1 MASPYFQ
8 NIQVNRADFSGVG
21 RAGQYKGQAM
31 ANTGKVIGSVLE
43 KASSAYFANKQA
55 SKIADDFLQSEEFRD
70 YALAKGLNP
79 FDIQQIQTDEKYRN
93 KEGQK
98 LIKDAGGVK
107 ELIKNYREGIQFK
120 QEQQS
125 NQQKLIY
132 QQAQTNLIQNQNKQ
146 IELQTNLSNAKNAYL
161 TWSSDPKNKDVTPAT
176 RSQEYLKYVKEQ
188 GGDVSLATQSVQ
200 EVNKAMGLGRYNSA
214 LLPTI
219 KQSMMKKEGDGT
231 QLEELNFLS
240 QSEMQNA
247 VDSVITNLNLPQE
260 QIDALTKQLESLVVP
275 DGGVRKTANEIAEL
289 VGFGEFKQV
298 MDSMGDLRQTDLL
311 INNALAYVM
320 KNPNDPEG
328 LKEYFVGNPVSAS
341 VALIKLAKLA
351 QGAGVLSNQDVNRI
365 QGSQTFYENV
375 NRWYDKKIGSEYK
388 VTSKDIG
395 EGGQFH
401 KLINPATSKPYEAG
415 EIVQYGGGEIT
426 ANDLL
431 FMKDVMGALQGK
443 FMSDT
448 NKYVPRIFK
457 GVQDQYGG
465 LTLGEIDTQLGGI
478 SEFMQGGIESLY
490 KNQAVPMETDV
501 AHARN
506 AIKKG
511 MSREE
516 FLSQLG
522 DLTPE
527 QSQRVNSAF
536 GIANEQ
542 LLESSDQTLSQ
553 YEANEASAGQMMQG
567 FTGNEKPLNEKE
579 LRETATQ
586 NYNEQVDNILK
597 DIENN
602 VSNRAENAEDG
613 RNLIGGGAG
622 FSAGVS
628 ATGYFSNKAENS
640 LNQNRFIRENI
651 TGKDKIRFDSMDS
664 GMTSKQKYNQ
674 MLSEKLDNPKELT
687 KQAKLVGIDPN
698 DTKKFGFGKKGEA
711 KLKKAV
717 TKKLDQQVAD
727 KATKVLGKS
736 IIKKAGLS
744 LVGGLVSGGIGW
756 AIGAIDMLNDVEN
769 IRDQEY
775 DAKINE
781 LKSMQSTLSGK
792 ELELNKALVA
802 KLNYQK
808 NNFLGTANEATSYE
822 KRYNFG
828 R

>member
-1 MASPYFQ
+1 MASPYFS
-8 NIQVNRADFSGVG
+8 NIQVNRGDYSGLQRG
-21 RAGQYKGQAM
+21 AEAQARAM
-31 ANTGKVIGSVLE
+31 AQNGAIIGGML
-43 KASSAYFANKQA
+43 KNIGSAYFEKKEAEA
-55 SKIADDFLQSEEFRD
+55 LADDFMQTEEFRNM
-70 YALAKGLNP
+70 AKSKNMS
-79 FDIQQIQTDEKYRN
+79 DEEINAIQMSPEYRA

-98 LIKDAGGVK
+98 FLKDAGGVQEAMK
-107 ELIKNYREGIQFK
+107 KYREGIKFK
-120 QEQQS
+120 QEFEVNEARKNQIQQ
-125 NQQKLIY
+125 
-132 QQAQTNLIQNQNKQ
+132 QTNLIQNQNKQ

-161 TWSSDPKNKDVTPAT
+161 TWSSDPKNKDVTPVT

-188 GGDVSLATQSVQ
+188 GGDVSLATRSVQ

-219 KQSMMKKEGDGT
+219 KQGMMKTEGDGT

-275 DGGVRKTANEIAEL
+275 DGGVRKTAEGIAEL

-478 SEFMQGGIESLY
+478 SEFVQGGIESLY

-553 YEANEASAGQMMQG
+553 YEANEASAGEMMQG

-579 LRETATQ
+579 LRKTATQ
-586 NYNEQVDNILK
+586 SYNELVDNVMK
-597 DIENN
+597 DIDNN
-602 VSNRAENAEDG
+602 VSQRAENAENG
-613 RNLIGGGAG
+613 RITMGVVAGA
-622 FSAGVS
+622 SAGTS

-640 LNQNRFIRENI
+640 LNQNRIIRENI
-651 TGKDKIRFDSMDS
+651 TGKDGIRFDSMDS

-674 MLSEKLDNPKELT
+674 MLSEKLDNPKELA

-736 IIKKAGLS
+736 FIKKAGLS

-756 AIGAIDMLNDVEN
+756 AIGTIDMLSDVGE

-775 DAKINE
+775 DAKIDE

-808 NNFLGTANEATSYE
+808 NNFLETANEATSYE

>member
-1 MASPYFQ
+1 MASPYFS
-8 NIQVNRADFSGVG
+8 NIQVNRGDYSGLQRG
-21 RAGQYKGQAM
+21 AEAQARAM
-31 ANTGKVIGSVLE
+31 AQNGAIIGGIV
-43 KASSAYFANKQA
+43 KNIGSAYFEKKEAEA
-55 SKIADDFLQSEEFRD
+55 LADDFMQTEEFRD
-70 YALAKGLNP
+70 LALERNMSP
-79 FDIQQIQTDEKYRN
+79 FEIQQIQQDKKYRD

-98 LIKDAGGVK
+98 FLSDAGGVQEAMK
-107 ELIKNYREGIQFK
+107 KYREGMKFK
-120 QEQQS
+120 QEFEVNEARKNQIQQ
-125 NQQKLIY
+125 
-132 QQAQTNLIQNQNKQ
+132 QTNLIQNQNEQ
-146 IELQTNLSNAKNAYL
+146 LELQTNLSKSKNAYL
-161 TWSSDPKNKDVTPAT
+161 AWSSDPKNKDVTPVT

-219 KQSMMKKEGDGT
+219 KQGMMKKEGDGT
-231 QLEELNFLS
+231 KLEELNFLS

-260 QIDALTKQLESLVVP
+260 QIDTLTKQLESLVVP

-465 LTLGEIDTQLGGI
+465 LTLGEIDTKLGGI

-490 KNQAVPMETDV
+490 KNQAVPMETDI

-516 FLSQLG
+516 FLSKIVI
-522 DLTPE
+522 DTPE
-527 QSQRVNSAF
+527 KSQRVNSAF
-536 GIANEQ
+536 GIAGNQLWENGELTLNEF
-542 LLESSDQTLSQ
+542 
-553 YEANEASAGQMMQG
+553 EAVEASAGEIMQG
-567 FTGNEKPLNEKE
+567 FTDSEKPRNEKE
-579 LRETATQ
+579 LGTTATK
-586 NYNEQVDNILK
+586 NYNEQVKNILN
-597 DIENN
+597 DIKKN
-602 VSNRAENAEDG
+602 VSNRADQSENG

-622 FSAGVS
+622 FSAGAS
-628 ATGYFSNKAENS
+628 ATGYFSNKAENA
-640 LNQNRFIRENI
+640 LNLNRTIRENI
-651 TGKDKIRFDSMDS
+651 KGKDKAIFDNMDR
-664 GMTSKQKYNQ
+664 GMTSKQKYNK
-674 MLSEKLDNPKELT
+674 MLSDKLDNPKELA

-717 TKKLDQQVAD
+717 TKKLDQQVAE
-727 KATKVLGKS
+727 KASKALGKS
-736 IIKKAGLS
+736 VLKKIGIS
-744 LVGGLVSGGIGW
+744 FMGGLVSGGIGW
-756 AIGAIDMLNDVEN
+756 AIGGIDMLNDLGNYRAE
-769 IRDQEY
+769 EY

-781 LKSMQSTLSGK
+781 LKSKQSTLSGK

-802 KLNYQK
+802 KLNYEK
-808 NNFLGTANEATSYE
+808 NNFFETANEGSSYE